1 MPIMPSVPS
10 MPSVPCAR
18 PPQYVNGLVGKY
30 EANWTK
36 EGIDIV
42 KGLASFD
49 DAQTVRVQLCA
60 GGEQVIKAAK
70 VLVAVGGRPALPED
84 VPGIEL
90 AISSDGF
97 FELEQQPKKVA
108 VLGAGCATP
117 AIPCTHSR
125 SMHMCMCMCMGMGMG
140 MGMGMQRTVHR
151 APRVPPQVHR
161 RRDGRNL
168 PRPRLRDAP
177 LLPRRHGA
185 AVSRA

>member
-1 MPIMPSVPS
+1 MRR
-10 MPSVPCAR
+10 AR
-18 PPQYVNGLVGKY
+18 LCPQYVSGLVGKY

-36 EGIDIV
+36 EGIDLV

-49 DAQTVRVQLCA
+49 DAHTVRVQLCA

-70 VLVAVGGRPALPED
+70 VLVAVGGRPAMPED

-117 AIPCTHSR
+117 ATPCDHPVTTHAPCSPPAPCIAPATTGTSPSR
-125 SMHMCMCMCMGMGMG
+125 WRESSMAS
-140 MGMGMQRTVHR
+140 
-151 APRVPPQVHR
+151 APRR
-161 RRDGRNL
+161 TSSS
-168 PRPRLRDAP
+168 
-177 LLPRRHGA
+177 A
-185 AVSRA
+185 ATRCGSQ